1 MYDSVTVRLVQ
12 YLESKQVTRNQLAT
26 DLGVSYSAISNIALG
41 INDVSSKMLEKIRI
55 NRPDIYEY
63 ITGPHELQADLE
75 KPVGM
80 NPSDIKEELE
90 FIRTIVDRLIA
101 KL

>member
-1 MYDSVTVRLVQ
+1 MYDSVTVRFVQ
-12 YLESKQVTRNQLAT
+12 YLESHQVSRNQLAT

-75 KPVGM
+75 NQSG
-80 NPSDIKEELE
+80 
-90 FIRTIVDRLIA
+90 
-101 KL
+101 